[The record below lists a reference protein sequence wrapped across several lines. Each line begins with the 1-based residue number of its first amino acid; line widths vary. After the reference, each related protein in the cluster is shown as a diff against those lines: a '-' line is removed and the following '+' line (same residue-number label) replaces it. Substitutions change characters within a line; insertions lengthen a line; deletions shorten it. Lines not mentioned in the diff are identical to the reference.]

1 MKNDKNLFKV
11 RRWISRSW

>member
-1 MKNDKNLFKV
+1 MKSDKNLFKV